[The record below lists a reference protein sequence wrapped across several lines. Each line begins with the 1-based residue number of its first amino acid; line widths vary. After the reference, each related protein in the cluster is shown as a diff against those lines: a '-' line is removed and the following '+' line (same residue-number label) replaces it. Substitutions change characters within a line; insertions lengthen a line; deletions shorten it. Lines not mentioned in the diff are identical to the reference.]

1 VQWAESSPW
10 AGLPTAT
17 QPGLTPVSLGW
28 PFPALRPITLKC
40 AAMAVRLL
48 GVAMACPIPPHRR
61 RGAALR
67 PPREGEGGSAKWAQP
82 KRIRIRTE
90 IWIFQICP
98 EFDSAWRM
106 SSQTWKF
113 QIKYGSVGFEI
124 RNKFSY
130 WHFYRFKMNFELKF
144 KQGSKIQIQVE
155 FDWILCWSLLFDEIW
170 TILPI
175 STLMAHQ
182 LMRLSLT
189 L

>member
-82 KRIRIRTE
+82 KRIQIRTE

-106 SSQTWKF
+106 SSQTWKIPNKIWF
-113 QIKYGSVGFEI
+113 CGIWNKEQIFLLTLLQIQNGFWI
-124 RNKFSY
+124 
-130 WHFYRFKMNFELKF
+130 
-144 KQGSKIQIQVE
+144 KIQTR
-155 FDWILCWSLLFDEIW
+155 F
-170 TILPI
+170 
-175 STLMAHQ
+175 
-182 LMRLSLT
+182 
-189 L
+189 

>member
-17 QPGLTPVSLGW
+17 QPGLTLVSLGW

-61 RGAALR
+61 RGAAPR
-67 PPREGEGGSAKWAQP
+67 PPREGEGAVPSGPSPTGFEFELKFEYFKSALSLIRPEGCLP
-82 KRIRIRTE
+82 KLE
-90 IWIFQICP
+90 
-98 EFDSAWRM
+98 
-106 SSQTWKF
+106 KF

-130 WHFYRFKMNFELKF
+130 
-144 KQGSKIQIQVE
+144 
-155 FDWILCWSLLFDEIW
+155 
-170 TILPI
+170 
-175 STLMAHQ
+175 
-182 LMRLSLT
+182 
-189 L
+189 